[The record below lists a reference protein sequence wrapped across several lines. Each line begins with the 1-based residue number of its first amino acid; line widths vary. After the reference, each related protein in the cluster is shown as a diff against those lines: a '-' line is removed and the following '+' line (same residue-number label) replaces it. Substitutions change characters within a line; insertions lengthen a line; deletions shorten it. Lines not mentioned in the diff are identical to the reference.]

1 METGASPLCLKVK
14 MPFWLI
20 IKTIIERTIMSRM
33 HNPPH
38 PGETLREDILP
49 ALGVSVTEA
58 ADQLG
63 VARPTLSKVLNGRAA
78 ISPEMALRLEKWLG
92 VENGGRA
99 DVWLVEQTAY
109 DLWQAREKFTA
120 EVKPSTLKAA

>member
-1 METGASPLCLKVK
+1 MK
-14 MPFWLI
+14 MPFWSI
-20 IKTIIERTIMSRM
+20 IRTIIERITMSRM
-33 HNPPH
+33 HQPPH

-99 DVWLVEQTAY
+99 DVWLAEQTAY
-109 DLWQAREKFTA
+109 DLWQAREKFNA
-120 EVKPSTLKAA
+120 DVKPSALKAA